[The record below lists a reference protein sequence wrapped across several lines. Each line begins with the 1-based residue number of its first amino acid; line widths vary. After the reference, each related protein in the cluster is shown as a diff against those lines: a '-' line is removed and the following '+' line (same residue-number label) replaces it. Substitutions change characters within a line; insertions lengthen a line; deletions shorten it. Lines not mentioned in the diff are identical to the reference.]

1 MSKSIA
7 TARKHLGPYSNHL
20 SDEKIQ
26 EIIYNLKKLSILTYD
41 IIIEQQRKNK
51 VPQQNRGTFTR
62 KGGIN
67 W

>member
-26 EIIYNLKKLSILTYD
+26 EIIYNLEKLSTLTID
-41 IIIEQQRKNK
+41 IFNEKTKPHRKT
-51 VPQQNRGTFTR
+51 VGLLPE
-62 KGGIN
+62 KGA
-67 W
+67 